1 MFKKMDVI
9 LKEICNDKKIIIYLI
24 LLGLIFMMIPGIFKS
39 KSKKIDQISSN
50 QEFINK
56 IQNDLSNM
64 VSNVAGAGKSKV
76 LITLEEGEETI
87 YATENKQNT
96 QTVTDEGSY
105 NNQLLKRKIDDNE
118 KKYITTRDSSGNE
131 NPLIVKK
138 IEPKIRGA
146 VVLCQGANNK
156 DVRENI
162 IKLVSIAL
170 DISINKI
177 CIAKFRN

>member
-1 MFKKMDVI
+1 MFKNLDVI
-9 LKEICNDKKIIIYLI
+9 LKKIYNDKKIVVYILI
-24 LLGLIFMMIPGIFKS
+24 LGIIFMIIPRMFKS
-39 KSKKIDQISSN
+39 KGKKIDQVSSN
-50 QEFINK
+50 QEFVNK

-64 VSNVAGAGKSKV
+64 VSNVAGAGKSKILV
-76 LITLEEGEETI
+76 TLDEGEETI

-105 NNQLLKRKIDDNE
+105 NNQLLKRKVDDNG

-131 NPLIVKK
+131 TPLIVKR

-146 VVLCQGANNK
+146 VVLCQGAGNK
-156 DVRENI
+156 EVRENI

-170 DISINKI
+170 DISTNKI
-177 CIAKFRN
+177 CVAKFRN

>member
-1 MFKKMDVI
+1 MLKKMDVTLRRI
-9 LKEICNDKKIIIYLI
+9 YNDKKLIIYLI
-24 LLGLIFMMIPGIFKS
+24 ILGVIFMIIPGIFKA
-39 KSKKIDQISSN
+39 KSKKNDQISSN

-76 LITLEEGEETI
+76 LITLDEGEETI
-87 YATENKQNT
+87 YATENKQNI

-105 NNQLLKRKIDDNE
+105 SNQLLKRKIDDNE
-118 KKYITTRDSSGNE
+118 KKYITTRDSNGNE
-131 NPLIVKK
+131 TPLIVKK

-146 VVLCQGANNK
+146 VVLCQGASNK

-162 IKLVSIAL
+162 IKLISIAL
-170 DISINKI
+170 DISTNKI
-177 CIAKFRN
+177 CVAKFRN

>member
-1 MFKKMDVI
+1 MFKKMDVT
-9 LKEICNDKKIIIYLI
+9 LKKICNDKKSIIYLI
-24 LLGLIFMMIPGIFKS
+24 TLGVIFMIIPGIFKS
-39 KSKKIDQISSN
+39 KNKKIDQISNN
-50 QEFINK
+50 QNFVNK

-64 VSNVAGAGKSKV
+64 ISSVAGAGKSKV

-118 KKYITTRDSSGNE
+118 KKYITTKDSNGNE
-131 NPLIVKK
+131 TPLIVKK

-146 VVLCQGANNK
+146 VVLCQGASNK
-156 DVRENI
+156 EVRENI
-162 IKLVSIAL
+162 IKLISTAL

-177 CIAKFRN
+177 CVVKFRN